1 VPYNNTSTQSF
12 QFDSIDSALA
22 DLKAGRMLVV
32 VDDENRENEGD
43 VICAAQFVT
52 PDNINFMAV
61 NARGL
66 ICLALSGERLDRLEL
81 PLMVSKSTDKNQT
94 AFTVSIDAV
103 NGVSTGIS
111 AEDRA
116 RTIQVSIHPD
126 TKPQDLRRPGHIF
139 PLRAIDGGVL
149 KRAGHTEASVDLAR
163 LAGLYPSGVICEIQN
178 PDGSMARLPELIE
191 YAKTHNLKIISIA
204 DLISYRLKHD
214 RFVRRETVAK
224 LPTEFGEFMIYAYR
238 DTQDNSEH
246 VAIVKG
252 DPAEFKDKP
261 VMVRVHSECLTGDAL
276 GSLRCDCRMQ
286 LQAALKMIENAGC
299 GIIVYLRQ
307 EGRGIGLVNK
317 LKAYSLQ
324 DIGYDTVE
332 ANERLGFPAD
342 LRNYGVGAQMLN
354 DLGVKQIRLITNNPR
369 KIAGLKGYGIEVADR
384 VPLLIEATDYN
395 SIYLATKAEKLG
407 HMLLQTYLVTVAIQW
422 NEAKEEARRPFGYA
436 QGKKKEEGAEVL
448 VPEIQPPIASHYEH
462 LEKLRHLAA
471 SHHLLLQEE
480 ARPVGIALFGEGSL
494 IVHLGFDQAGLAA
507 PDWYSEPNH
516 PYVKA
521 IAQILDDLSTDPDL
535 QTLEFMVSSGADPLK
550 TLQVQLDREN
560 FPLGQVASACAR
572 LQPQKIYSFASIPDS
587 ALGMS
592 S

>member
-1 VPYNNTSTQSF
+1 VPNNNTSTQSF

-22 DLKAGRMLVV
+22 DLKAGRILVV

-43 VICAAQFVT
+43 VICAAQFAT

-66 ICLALSGERLDRLEL
+66 ICLALTGDRLDRLEL
-81 PLMVSKSTDKNQT
+81 PLMVSKNTDNNQT

-178 PDGSMARLPELIE
+178 PDGSMARLPQLIE

-224 LPTEFGEFMIYAYR
+224 LPTQFGEFMIYAYR

-246 VAIVKG
+246 VAVVKG

-286 LQAALKMIENAGC
+286 LQAALKMIENAGS

-324 DIGYDTVE
+324 DIGFDTVE

-354 DLGVKQIRLITNNPR
+354 DLGVQKIRLITNNPR
-369 KIAGLKGYGIEVADR
+369 KIAGLKGYGIEVVDR
-384 VPLLIEATDYN
+384 LPLLIEATDDN
-395 SIYLATKAEKLG
+395 SIYLATKAAKLG

-422 NEAKEEARRPFGYA
+422 EETKEEARG
-436 QGKKKEEGAEVL
+436 KKEEAEEVL
-448 VPEIQPPIASHYEH
+448 IPGLQSRIANRYEH
-462 LEKLRHLAA
+462 LEQLRNLAA
-471 SHHLLLQEE
+471 SQHLLLQEE
-480 ARPVGIALFGEGSL
+480 ARPVGIALFGQNSL
-494 IVHLGFDQAGLAA
+494 IFHLGFDQAGLAA
-507 PDWYSEPNH
+507 PDWYKEPNH

-521 IAQILDDLSTDPDL
+521 IAQILGEIGTWPDL
-535 QTLEFMVSSGADPLK
+535 QKLELMVSSGADPLK
-550 TLQVQLDREN
+550 ILQVQLDRETY
-560 FPLGQVASACAR
+560 PLSELVGICDR
-572 LQPQKIYSFASIPDS
+572 LEPQKIYSFAPIPDS
-587 ALGMS
+587 AIEMS

>member
-1 VPYNNTSTQSF
+1 
-12 QFDSIDSALA
+12 
-22 DLKAGRMLVV
+22 MLVV

-43 VICAAQFVT
+43 VICAAQFAT

-81 PLMVSKSTDKNQT
+81 PLMVSKNTDNNQT

-116 RTIQVSIHPD
+116 RTIQVAIHPD

-224 LPTEFGEFMIYAYR
+224 LPTQFGEFMIYAYR

-246 VAIVKG
+246 VAVVKG

-354 DLGVKQIRLITNNPR
+354 DLGVKKIRLITNNPR

-422 NEAKEEARRPFGYA
+422 KEAKAEGRRHSSE
-436 QGKKKEEGAEVL
+436 GKDEDAI
-448 VPEIQPPIASHYEH
+448 IQNRYEH

-471 SHHLLLQEE
+471 GHDLLLQEE

-516 PYVKA
+516 PYIKA
-521 IAQILDDLSTDPDL
+521 IGQILGDLSTDPDL
-535 QTLEFMVSSGADPLK
+535 QKLEFMVSSGADPLK
-550 TLQVQLDREN
+550 TLQVQLDRES
-560 FPLGQVASACAR
+560 FPLAQVASACAR
-572 LQPQKIYSFASIPDS
+572 LQPQKIYSFAPIPDS

>member
-1 VPYNNTSTQSF
+1 VPNNNTSTQSF

-43 VICAAQFVT
+43 VICASQFAT

-61 NARGL
+61 QARGL
-66 ICLALSGERLDRLEL
+66 ICLALTGDRLDRLEL
-81 PLMVSKSTDKNQT
+81 PLMVSKNTDNNQT

-116 RTIQVSIHPD
+116 QTIQVSIHPD

-178 PDGSMARLPELIE
+178 PDGSMARLPELIV

-204 DLISYRLKHD
+204 DLITYRLKHD
-214 RFVRRETVAK
+214 RFVRREAVTK
-224 LPTEFGEFMIYAYR
+224 LPTQFGEFMIYGYR
-238 DTQDNSEH
+238 DTKDNSEH
-246 VAIVKG
+246 VAVVKG

-286 LQAALKMIENAGC
+286 LQAALKMIENVGE
-299 GIIVYLRQ
+299 GIVVYLRQ
-307 EGRGIGLVNK
+307 EGRGIGLINK

-354 DLGVKQIRLITNNPR
+354 DLGVQKIRLITNNPR
-369 KIAGLKGYGIEVADR
+369 KIAGLKGYGIEVVDR
-384 VPLLIEATDYN
+384 VPLLIEANDYN

-422 NEAKEEARRPFGYA
+422 DESKAETKKQKTEVKEENVA
-436 QGKKKEEGAEVL
+436 
-448 VPEIQPPIASHYEH
+448 IQNRYEH
-462 LEKLRHLAA
+462 LEKLRYLAA
-471 SHHLLLQEE
+471 THDLLLKEE
-480 ARPVGIALFGEGSL
+480 ARPVGIALFGQNSL
-494 IVHLGFDQAGLAA
+494 IFHLGFDQAGLAA
-507 PDWYSEPNH
+507 PDWYEQTNH

-521 IAQILDDLSTDPDL
+521 IAQILGEVSTWSDL
-535 QTLEFMVSSGADPLK
+535 QTLELMVSSGADPLT
-550 TLQVQLDREN
+550 TLQVQLDRET
-560 FPLGQVASACAR
+560 FPLSELVGICDR
-572 LQPQKIYSFASIPDS
+572 LKPQKIYSFVPIPD
-587 ALGMS
+587 
-592 S
+592 